1 MYKSVFNQK
10 TALDETL
17 KMVQKGPLPQE
28 NNTEKFRIICSN
40 HFEILATTDN
50 DDDDNDSKSRKSE
63 KIITEEFLRNG
74 DLRNRTKIQESCIT
88 NR

>member
-1 MYKSVFNQK
+1 MK
-10 TALDETL
+10 T
-17 KMVQKGPLPQE
+17 VQKDPLPQE
-28 NNTEKFRIICSN
+28 NNTEKFRLICSN
-40 HFEILATTDN
+40 RFVILATTDN

-74 DLRNRTKIQESCIT
+74 DVKNRTKIQKSCIT

>member
-1 MYKSVFNQK
+1 
-10 TALDETL
+10 
-17 KMVQKGPLPQE
+17 MVQKGPLPQE

-63 KIITEEFLRNG
+63 KIITEEFSRNG

>member
-1 MYKSVFNQK
+1 MK
-10 TALDETL
+10 T
-17 KMVQKGPLPQE
+17 VQKGPLPQE
-28 NNTEKFRIICSN
+28 NKTEKFRIISSN
-40 HFEILATTDN
+40 RFEILATTDN

-74 DLRNRTKIQESCIT
+74 DVKNRTKIQKSCIT

>member
-63 KIITEEFLRNG
+63 KIITEEFSRNG